1 MALIPEDFI
10 QDLLN
15 RLDIVEV
22 VERYLPLKKTGQ
34 NYSACCPFHKEKSPS
49 FTVSPTKQFYHCFG
63 CGVHGSAIG
72 FVMEYEGLGFQ
83 DTVEK
88 LAESIGMQMPKR
100 EGRRDEAPRRQL
112 QSSLIELNTRAM
124 HFYREQLKRHP
135 RAIDYL
141 KRRGLSGQI
150 AARFG
155 LGYAP
160 DGWHPLADCFSDYAS
175 NPQLGEVGLVIDNA
189 NSGRRYDRFR
199 DRVLFPIL
207 DGKGQVI
214 GFGGRIIDQGEP
226 KYLNSPETPLFQKG
240 LELYGLPQARAAIR
254 ARNRVLVVEGYMD
267 VVALAQLGVEY
278 AVATLGT
285 ACTPEHV
292 KKLMRLAD
300 QVVFSFDGDRAG
312 RKAAW
317 RALENSLALA
327 SDGKTLSFL
336 FLPAEHDPDS
346 YIREFG
352 REAFEALI
360 DHEALGL
367 VAFLCR
373 ELAAQ
378 VDLSTEEGK
387 AKFLFLAKPLV
398 EQVRAPA
405 LGVLL
410 RKKLAEM
417 AGLNAAEVSQL
428 LGGASPMAA
437 RQASAPAPSA
447 PQAAF
452 KPRQPASGNG
462 AWGGKSNDWKGKSRD
477 GWRRDQGRD
486 EGAPPPAGERQASDL
501 GFELLQILLAAPK
514 YALELPQNELP
525 ANELSVSMRAI
536 LRVVDFVVEQP
547 EVPATGHLLEALRE
561 DTCAPLLASA
571 FAKGRDIYREGD
583 EAILAQT
590 WQQALARYLLLME
603 KPKAARRQA
612 ELAAKGL
619 SNLSADE
626 RAEYGRLVL
635 LGR

>member
-1 MALIPEDFI
+1 
-10 QDLLN
+10 
-15 RLDIVEV
+15 
-22 VERYLPLKKTGQ
+22 
-34 NYSACCPFHKEKSPS
+34 
-49 FTVSPTKQFYHCFG
+49 
-63 CGVHGSAIG
+63 
-72 FVMEYEGLGFQ
+72 
-83 DTVEK
+83 
-88 LAESIGMQMPKR
+88 
-100 EGRRDEAPRRQL
+100 
-112 QSSLIELNTRAM
+112 
-124 HFYREQLKRHP
+124 
-135 RAIDYL
+135 
-141 KRRGLSGQI
+141 
-150 AARFG
+150 
-155 LGYAP
+155 
-160 DGWHPLADCFSDYAS
+160 
-175 NPQLGEVGLVIDNA
+175 
-189 NSGRRYDRFR
+189 
-199 DRVLFPIL
+199 
-207 DGKGQVI
+207 
-214 GFGGRIIDQGEP
+214 
-226 KYLNSPETPLFQKG
+226 
-240 LELYGLPQARAAIR
+240 
-254 ARNRVLVVEGYMD
+254 MD

-360 DHEALGL
+360 DNEALGL

-437 RQASAPAPSA
+437 RQAPAPAPSA

-486 EGAPPPAGERQASDL
+486 EGVPPPAGERQASDL

-525 ANELSVSMRAI
+525 ANELNASMRAI

-561 DTCAPLLASA
+561 DACAPLLASA